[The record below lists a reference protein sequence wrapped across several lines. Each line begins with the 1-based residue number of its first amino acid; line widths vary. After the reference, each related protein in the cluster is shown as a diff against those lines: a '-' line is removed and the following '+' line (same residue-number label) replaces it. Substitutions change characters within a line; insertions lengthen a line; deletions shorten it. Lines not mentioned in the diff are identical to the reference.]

1 MRGLFITLE
10 GIDGSGKS
18 TQRELLARELR
29 RRGLDIVV
37 TREPGGTAI
46 GEGIRHLMVSDATS
60 HIAPTTELLLYVAA
74 RAQHVAEL
82 IRPALEK
89 GRNVVSDRYTDSTVA
104 FQGYGRGLDLMMIE
118 ELNSFATGGLKP
130 DLTIV
135 FDLDPEMARTRQGSR
150 PIGGLLGAFDEQ
162 HSEFHE
168 RMRIG
173 YFQMAQQETSRIRI
187 VDASGAVEDTH
198 SKVMELVL
206 PVLDSNTASSASSA
220 VDFQHCSRKTAEDA
234 EDAADTMP
242 DDTL

>member
-1 MRGLFITLE
+1 MRGRFITLE

-46 GEGIRHLMVSDATS
+46 GEGIRQLMVSDATA
-60 HIAPTTELLLYVAA
+60 HIAPATELLLYVAA

-82 IRPALEK
+82 IRPALEM
-89 GRNVVSDRYTDSTVA
+89 GRIVISDRYTDSTVA
-104 FQGYGRGLDLMMIE
+104 FQGYGRGLELTMIE
-118 ELNSFATGGLKP
+118 DLNNFATGGLKP

-135 FDLDPEMARTRQGSR
+135 FDLDPKLARTRQGSR

-162 HSEFHE
+162 HSEFHD
-168 RMRIG
+168 RMREG
-173 YFQMAQQETSRIRI
+173 YSRMAQQEPSRVRI

-198 SKVMELVL
+198 SKVLALLL
-206 PVLDSNTASSASSA
+206 PLLDSNKAG
-220 VDFQHCSRKTAEDA
+220 Q
-234 EDAADTMP
+234 
-242 DDTL
+242 

>member
-18 TQRELLARELR
+18 TQRELLAGELR
-29 RRGLDIVV
+29 RRGLDVV
-37 TREPGGTAI
+37 ATREPGGTAI

-82 IRPALEK
+82 IRPALDR
-89 GRNVVSDRYTDSTVA
+89 GSFVISDRYTDSTIA
-104 FQGYGRGLDLMMIE
+104 FQGYGRGLDLKMIE
-118 ELNSFATGGLKP
+118 ELNEFATDGLKP

-135 FDLDPEMARTRQGSR
+135 FDLDPEAARTRQGSR

-168 RMRIG
+168 RMRAG
-173 YFQMAQQETSRIRI
+173 YLKMAQQESSRVRI
-187 VDASGAVEDTH
+187 VDASGEVEDTH
-198 SKVMELVL
+198 ANVLALVL
-206 PVLDSNTASSASSA
+206 TLLDS
-220 VDFQHCSRKTAEDA
+220 REK
-234 EDAADTMP
+234 
-242 DDTL
+242 

>member
-18 TQRELLARELR
+18 TQRDLLARELR
-29 RRGLDIVV
+29 RRGLDVAV

-46 GEGIRHLMVSDATS
+46 GEGIRQLMVSDATT

-82 IRPALEK
+82 IRPALEM
-89 GRNVVSDRYTDSTVA
+89 GRIVISDRYTDSTVA
-104 FQGYGRGLDLMMIE
+104 FQGYGRGLDPMMIE
-118 ELNSFATGGLKP
+118 ELNNFATVGLRP

-162 HSEFHE
+162 HSEFHH
-168 RMRIG
+168 RMREG
-173 YFQMAQQETSRIRI
+173 YFRMAQQEPSRIRV
-187 VDASGAVEDTH
+187 VDASGEVEDTH
-198 SKVMELVL
+198 SRVLALVL
-206 PVLDSNTASSASSA
+206 PLLDSHSYG
-220 VDFQHCSRKTAEDA
+220 R
-234 EDAADTMP
+234 
-242 DDTL
+242 

>member
-46 GEGIRHLMVSDATS
+46 GESIRHLMVSDATE

-74 RAQHVAEL
+74 RAQHVEEL
-82 IRPALEK
+82 IRPSLEA
-89 GRNVVSDRYTDSTVA
+89 GRIVISDRYTDSTVA
-104 FQGYGRGLDLMMIE
+104 FQGYGRGLNQTMIE
-118 ELNSFATGGLKP
+118 ELNDFATQGLRP

-135 FDLDPEMARTRQGSR
+135 FDVDPELARTRQGSR

-162 HSEFHE
+162 HSEFHD
-168 RMRIG
+168 RMRDG
-173 YFQMAQQETSRIRI
+173 YSRMAQQEPSRIRI

-198 SKVMELVL
+198 SRVLALVL
-206 PVLDSNTASSASSA
+206 PLLDSNNAP
-220 VDFQHCSRKTAEDA
+220 Q
-234 EDAADTMP
+234 
-242 DDTL
+242 

>member
-18 TQRELLARELR
+18 TQRDLLAQELR
-29 RRGLDIVV
+29 RQGLDVVV

-46 GEGIRHLMVSDATS
+46 GEGIRQLMVSDATA

-82 IRPALEK
+82 IRPALEV
-89 GRNVVSDRYTDSTVA
+89 GRIVISDRYTDSTVA

-118 ELNSFATGGLKP
+118 GLNDFATDGLKP

-135 FDLDPEMARTRQGSR
+135 FDLDPENARARQGSR

-162 HSEFHE
+162 HSEFHQ
-168 RMRIG
+168 RMREG
-173 YFQMAQQETSRIRI
+173 YQKMAEHEPSRIRV

-198 SKVMELVL
+198 SRVLALVL
-206 PVLDSNTASSASSA
+206 PLLDSNR
-220 VDFQHCSRKTAEDA
+220 DGQ
-234 EDAADTMP
+234 
-242 DDTL
+242 